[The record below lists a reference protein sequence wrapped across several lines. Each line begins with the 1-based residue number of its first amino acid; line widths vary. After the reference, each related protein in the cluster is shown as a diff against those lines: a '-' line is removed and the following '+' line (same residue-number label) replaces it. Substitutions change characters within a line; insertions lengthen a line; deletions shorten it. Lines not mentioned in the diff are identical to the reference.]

1 MLSVQSVN
9 LMKQPAFGTRDVT
22 GEYVDFEEV
31 KDYPAD
37 DFVYSKDDYSNDKTK
52 LEKQL
57 EDINAVI
64 ENTSVPKPVRAFGK
78 VVSVGIGAAL
88 GFVSMKY
95 GAQGMAKIF
104 KNSAAWVKK
113 LGEKPIFKSIS
124 KKLGGIAESA
134 KKFSGGLYDRAMKSK
149 LVQNT
154 SEFFVNLGGK
164 YKETKLASNIS
175 KLAESKPVKVVFEG
189 TTKAKDGLSA
199 LSKKASEKISALT
212 GEKIEKGVVNL
223 FAVSGGVTGGVTA
236 LQEVTK
242 D

>member
-9 LMKQPAFGTRDVT
+9 LMKQPAFGTRDLT
-22 GEYVDFEEV
+22 DQYVDFEEV

-37 DFVYSKDDYSNDKTK
+37 DFAYSKEDYSSDKTK

-64 ENTSVPKPVRAFGK
+64 ENTSVPKPVRALGK

-104 KNSAAWVKK
+104 KGAANWVKK
-113 LGEKPIFKSIS
+113 LAQKPIFKSVSEKMGSAAGKVKQLSVGLFDKVMNS
-124 KKLGGIAESA
+124 K
-134 KKFSGGLYDRAMKSK
+134 AMKK
-149 LVQNT
+149 T
-154 SEFFVNLGGK
+154 SEFFVNLGNK
-164 YKETKLASNIS
+164 YKDTKLATNLSKISEAKPAKVAFEGIS
-175 KLAESKPVKVVFEG
+175 KVKEG
-189 TTKAKDGLSA
+189 VNSLSRRA
-199 LSKKASEKISALT
+199 LEKVSSIT
-212 GEKIEKGVVNL
+212 GEQVEKGLVNL

-242 D
+242 E